1 VAFWSRILGVPA
13 HLERR
18 RAQGGVSVDLFDEE
32 FLRQLQSLS
41 LMNRRSASGV
51 RRAERRSKKKGS
63 GVEFADHRSYV
74 PGDDIRFLDIGVYQR
89 FGKLLLRLFQEEED
103 LSLFFLVDDSA
114 SMGVWNSAKLNQAAQ
129 VTAALSYIGLSAL
142 DRVSIC
148 TLGNQVK
155 GRLPPTRGKERV
167 FRILKFLSQ
176 MKAEGQTDLG
186 AAVRA
191 FVAQN
196 KRRGMVILLSDLFD
210 PHGFEGGINMLRFN
224 KFEPVVL
231 HLVDARDETGNLSG
245 DLNIT
250 DVETGTTREVTIT
263 QGLRAR
269 LRLATEERKE
279 KIARFCASRGVPYFE
294 VNVQVPFDQVVLSVL
309 RKGGLL
315 R

>member
-1 VAFWSRILGVPA
+1 LAFWSRIFGAPA
-13 HLERR
+13 
-18 RAQGGVSVDLFDEE
+18 RAQRSAVQGGVSVDLFDEE

-41 LMNRRSASGV
+41 LMNKRSASGL

-103 LSLFFLVDDSA
+103 LSLYFLVDDSA
-114 SMGVWNSAKLNQAAQ
+114 SMGVWNAAKLNQAAQ

-148 TLGNQVK
+148 TLSNQVT

-167 FRILKFLSQ
+167 FRVLTFLSQ
-176 MKAEGQTDLG
+176 IRAKGDTDLG
-186 AAVRA
+186 TAARA
-191 FVAQN
+191 FVVQN

-210 PHGFEGGINMLRFN
+210 PLGFEGGINVLRFN

-231 HLVDARDETGNLSG
+231 HLVDARDETGQLSG

-250 DVETGTTREVTIT
+250 DVETGATREVTMT
-263 QGLRAR
+263 QGLRER
-269 LRLATEERKE
+269 LQSAAKERRE
-279 KIARFCASRGVPYFE
+279 KIERFCGSRGVPYFE